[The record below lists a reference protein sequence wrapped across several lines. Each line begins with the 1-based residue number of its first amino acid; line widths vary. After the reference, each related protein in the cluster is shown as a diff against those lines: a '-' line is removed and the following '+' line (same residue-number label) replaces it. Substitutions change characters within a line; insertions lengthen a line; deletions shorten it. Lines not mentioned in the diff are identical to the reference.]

1 MNFYNATKLR
11 VNFKVKL
18 FFEYKK
24 KINVFLIVFF
34 FLNQKT
40 NCLIM
45 HYINTATFVVICR
58 YHNLENFSTN
68 LMEFSSKF
76 SQIVRN
82 VVNKKIKKLC
92 LKCYK
97 AQSTCK
103 S

>member
-1 MNFYNATKLR
+1 
-11 VNFKVKL
+11 
-18 FFEYKK
+18 
-24 KINVFLIVFF
+24 
-34 FLNQKT
+34 
-40 NCLIM
+40 
-45 HYINTATFVVICR
+45 
-58 YHNLENFSTN
+58 
-68 LMEFSSKF
+68 MEFSSKF